1 MARSPANGRRERN
14 ADEGKGGGAGLA
26 YPPGEGRLPVSMM
39 AGDLKGVRT
48 SVVKDRGGLL
58 DGDHHWV

>member
-1 MARSPANGRRERN
+1 MMAG
-14 ADEGKGGGAGLA
+14 DLKGVRTSAVKDRG

-48 SVVKDRGGLL
+48 SAVKDRGGLL